1 MYTQSHAGL
10 NSHGMMNGAGH
21 QRFGNQLNLNKQYPH
36 HNPHQHNQHSQP
48 GQDGAHGAHQN
59 NFISHQ
65 HNQSGGAAGHFG
77 TSHLQN
83 GAQSNTYSNNTAK
96 AHSEYWQKQMEIATE
111 IRGLTHAHPHARNA
125 STASKTVIPG
135 NSTGGTKDQDKGEL
149 RYRTQGDW
157 SDDDTEHSIW
167 TEIDMGG
174 SNLRCISLQLF
185 DYYPFLTKLYL
196 NNNRLQTIPPEI
208 GQLRNLAH
216 LDLSLNQISTL
227 PPEMGMLINLR
238 SLLLVDNKIE
248 VIPYEL
254 GNLFALD
261 MLAIEGNPLNDAQ
274 LSIIIEQGPQALI
287 RQLREEAPGK
297 YCSLIISTTANTA
310 QAPNH
315 QMSAIGSC

>member
-1 MYTQSHAGL
+1 MYTQSHANL

-21 QRFGNQLNLNKQYPH
+21 QRFGNQLSLNKQYPH
-36 HNPHQHNQHSQP
+36 HNPHQHNQHGQS
-48 GQDGAHGAHQN
+48 GQDGGHGAHQG

-83 GAQSNTYSNNTAK
+83 GAQNNAYNNSAK
-96 AHSEYWQKQMEIATE
+96 SHSEHWQKQVEIATE
-111 IRGLTHAHPHARNA
+111 IRGLTHAHPHARNV
-125 STASKTVIPG
+125 STASKSVLPG
-135 NSTGGTKDQDKGEL
+135 SSTGNAREDKGEV

-157 SDDDTEHSIW
+157 SDDEAEQSIW

-174 SNLRCISLQLF
+174 SNLRCISIQLF

-196 NNNRLQTIPPEI
+196 NNNRLVSIPAEI
-208 GQLRNLAH
+208 GHLRNLAH
-216 LDLSLNQISTL
+216 LDLSLNQITTL
-227 PPEMGMLINLR
+227 PAEMGMLVNLR

-261 MLAIEGNPLNDAQ
+261 MLAVEGNPLNEDQ
-274 LSIIIEQGPQALI
+274 LSIIVEQGPQELI
-287 RQLREEAPGK
+287 KKLREGAPGACA
-297 YCSLIISTTANTA
+297 Y
-310 QAPNH
+310 
-315 QMSAIGSC
+315 MSRYSKLT